1 MVLKNQEK
9 GNSLVVQW
17 LGYLVLSLWGL
28 GSVPGWV
35 TKILQA
41 ARHNTPPPPPKKRS
55 GKKLMF

>member
-41 ARHNTPPPPPKKRS
+41 ARHNPPTSLQKKDQE
-55 GKKLMF
+55 KN